1 MALLPS
7 YSKEHFEAFRSIL
20 KRFKLD
26 EMPRPSLR
34 IIIRGAHAEPISRR
48 RAAVKAPCR
57 EGRASGAPLHGRH
70 RRRDQDCGRTP
81 LVFMRLVAA
90 LIADLVRQ
98 QLQCVGCGGQKC

>member
-48 RAAVKAPCR
+48 RAAVKAP
-57 EGRASGAPLHGRH
+57 GP
-70 RRRDQDCGRTP
+70 
-81 LVFMRLVAA
+81 
-90 LIADLVRQ
+90 
-98 QLQCVGCGGQKC
+98 